1 MVNGSCSSPSR
12 RVLVARFWST
22 ACGFWVE
29 EARVTAWL
37 LTIGLIG
44 LVLVQLAVQY
54 RLNIW
59 NRDLFNAIEAKH
71 GGAVLTQ
78 ALVFAPLALATVT
91 LAVVAVYGRMKM
103 QREWRAWVTDRLISR
118 WLARGRY
125 YQLSLVTGNQ
135 QVPESRIA
143 DDTRVATDAPVDFA
157 VGIFQAVA
165 TAITFIGVLWVVGGN
180 ITIGSTEAMITIP
193 GYLVVAAVLYSALP
207 TTFMLLLAPRF
218 MTISEATSQAE
229 AEFRYALMRLRENGE
244 SVALLGG
251 EQEEQ
256 RGLRRALATVIGRWR
271 SYCHQHMRS
280 TVVSNSNYLLAP
292 TIPLILCA
300 PKYLAGT
307 MTLGEVTQAA
317 AAFVQ
322 VQSAFNWLVD
332 NYPRLSDWMASVH
345 RVASLLR
352 SLDHLE
358 AVSQSGYG
366 SIRRTEHNGSALCV
380 RDLSI
385 TLDNGTV
392 VVNDADVTVERN
404 ERVLVVGES
413 GTGKSSLVRAIA
425 GLWPWG
431 QGEVAVPRGARLFL
445 MPQQPYI
452 PLGSLRRVAMYPL
465 PSSAVTEHQLRDVME
480 FVGLAHL
487 VNRLDVE
494 SSWEHILSSGEKQR
508 IAFVRLLLH
517 RPDLVVM
524 DEATSALDPASQE
537 QLMNLVVKA
546 LPGAAIIS
554 IAHRP
559 ELEAFHHRKLVFE
572 HRPGGSRLV
581 SDKYSGSCAASYLR
595 THNPVAAA
603 PAVVHFV
610 PSVAP
615 LAHTKPTSTSSS
627 PHCTVSVPMTT
638 RMAGAGPGSPFRPG
652 SPFGP

>member
-1 MVNGSCSSPSR
+1 MVNDTFLSPSR
-12 RVLVARFWST
+12 RMLVARFWSI
-22 ACGFWVE
+22 ARGFWLE
-29 EARVTAWL
+29 EARVTARL
-37 LTIGLIG
+37 LTIGLIA

-78 ALVFAPLALATVT
+78 ALFFAPFALATVA
-91 LAVVAVYGRMKM
+91 LAVIAVYARMKM
-103 QREWRAWVTDRLISR
+103 QREWRAWVTDRLINR
-118 WLARGRY
+118 WLTGGRY
-125 YQLSLVTGNQ
+125 YQLSLVTGGQ
-135 QVPESRIA
+135 QVVESRIA

-157 VGIFQAVA
+157 VGIFHAVA
-165 TAITFIGVLWVVGGN
+165 TVITFIGVLWVVGGN
-180 ITIGSTEAMITIP
+180 IALGSAEARITIP
-193 GYLVVAAVLYSALP
+193 GYLVIAAVLYSALP

-218 MTISEATSQAE
+218 MIVSEATTQAE

-256 RGLRRALATVIGRWR
+256 RGLRRSLATVIDRWR

-280 TVVSNSNYLLAP
+280 TLVSNSNYLLAP

-300 PKYLAGT
+300 PKYLEGT

-358 AVSQSGYG
+358 AVRQSKYG

-385 TLDNGTV
+385 TLENGTV
-392 VVNDADVTVERN
+392 VVNDADVTVEQN
-404 ERVLVVGES
+404 ERVLVVGGS

-452 PLGSLRRVAMYPL
+452 PLGSLRRVATYPL
-465 PSSAVTEHQLRDVME
+465 PSSAVAEHRLRELMN
-480 FVGLAHL
+480 FVGLTYL
-487 VNRLDVE
+487 VDRLDVE
-494 SSWEHILSSGEKQR
+494 VSWDLHLSGGEKQR

-517 RPDLVVM
+517 RPDVVIM
-524 DEATSALDPASQE
+524 DEATSALDLATQE
-537 QLMNLVVKA
+537 QLMNLVAEA

-554 IAHRP
+554 VAHRP

-572 HRPGGSRLV
+572 HQPGGSRLV
-581 SDKYSGSCAASYLR
+581 SDEYSGVRY
-595 THNPVAAA
+595 H
-603 PAVVHFV
+603 
-610 PSVAP
+610 
-615 LAHTKPTSTSSS
+615 
-627 PHCTVSVPMTT
+627 
-638 RMAGAGPGSPFRPG
+638 
-652 SPFGP
+652 